1 VELTD
6 TIMKRLI
13 LTSVVA
19 AFACVSAMQAG
30 EDCDKTKAAACADK
44 AKVAAA
50 EQAKAGCA
58 ASACCAKETKAKARV
73 VSKTLPKGAMLLVQ
87 R

>member
-1 VELTD
+1 MELTD
-6 TIMKRLI
+6 IIMKRLI

-19 AFACVSAMQAG
+19 AFACVSAVQAG
-30 EDCDKTKAAACADK
+30 ENSDKSKDTCADK

-50 EQAKAGCA
+50 AQAKDGCA
-58 ASACCAKETKAKARV
+58 ASACCAKETKARV